1 MRLAICAIGRMKAG
15 PETQL
20 LARYLERATRTGRQL
35 GISGIDV
42 REFPESREQGRQAR
56 CLAES
61 ATLLK
66 CVSGSAR
73 IIALDE
79 TGKDETSLGLAEI
92 LFLTIQAPMDLA
104 VKIAPRHSA
113 SRDDEH

>member
-42 REFPESREQGRQAR
+42 REFPDRANRDGRPVVWR
-56 CLAES
+56 
-61 ATLLK
+61 K
-66 CVSGSAR
+66 
-73 IIALDE
+73 
-79 TGKDETSLGLAEI
+79 
-92 LFLTIQAPMDLA
+92 
-104 VKIAPRHSA
+104 APRC
-113 SRDDEH
+113 